1 MLVLAEPGILYEVLV
16 MAVNDEGSGPSVRE
30 VFYGS
35 QLSKSHPI
43 LCSHT

>member
-1 MLVLAEPGILYEVLV
+1 MFLFSEPGILYEVLV

-35 QLSKSHPI
+35 QLSKH
-43 LCSHT
+43 

>member
-1 MLVLAEPGILYEVLV
+1 MLVLAEPGIPYEVLV

-30 VFYGS
+30 TFYGS

-43 LCSHT
+43 LHAHA